1 MLFRSG
7 FYVSSLSKIILRIG
21 QFWKFAL
28 VAPSENQPE
37 SHSSAILFA
46 DMQFFAKVE
55 ARIIIA
61 SYQLGHDPTRI
72 LILITVSANDPYLHP
87 GG

>member
-1 MLFRSG
+1 MVTKLFRTDKATILKG
-7 FYVSSLSKIILRIG
+7 FYVSSLSKIILKIG

-46 DMQFFAKVE
+46 DMQFFCKS
-55 ARIIIA
+55 R
-61 SYQLGHDPTRI
+61 S
-72 LILITVSANDPYLHP
+72 
-87 GG
+87 